1 MKSWKFTPVAI
12 ALALAFPAVMA
23 QSNAELLKELQ
34 NLQQRMTELEAR
46 LKAAESKPAAAP
58 AGAQWGMTPEQL
70 ADFNRVMVKT
80 EAIEDNLEAWGM
92 KGLTVSGYIEPAFTY
107 NKRQNRA
114 GFQFLN
120 DQADGYNYDT
130 SYIGAATIDFTK
142 ETESGTRWKLTLTPQ
157 RGVGA
162 AMGAGIV
169 QEATVSI
176 PITDLQTRLLVGQIP
191 DWSGYEYQQPTL
203 NPFTTHNLLYDFT
216 LPYGYT
222 GAGWDITRGKW
233 WMRGVIGNVN
243 ATKKEAGDKS
253 PIIAYRVDYSKGEF
267 DGFGFAGMHGKA
279 TNYNTGTNTTT
290 HMFEVDGYYTRGDWT
305 FQGQVSVGQQKD
317 AAITAIDNGDGTLSF
332 QDAKWWGLSALA
344 GYSITPRLQAL
355 VRADYLRNDKN
366 GGGTFTWNGYS
377 VIDEDPT
384 SPTFG
389 ALLPGNDGYNGL
401 GPDLSGDL
409 NRGANRY
416 ALTFGL
422 KYLFNQQTTFK
433 AEYRL
438 DGADRAVFEDV
449 KNGNFKKNN
458 HLLGASV
465 VVAF

>member
-1 MKSWKFTPVAI
+1 
-12 ALALAFPAVMA
+12 
-23 QSNAELLKELQ
+23 
-34 NLQQRMTELEAR
+34 
-46 LKAAESKPAAAP
+46 
-58 AGAQWGMTPEQL
+58 
-70 ADFNRVMVKT
+70 
-80 EAIEDNLEAWGM
+80 
-92 KGLTVSGYIEPAFTY
+92 
-107 NKRQNRA
+107 
-114 GFQFLN
+114 
-120 DQADGYNYDT
+120 
-130 SYIGAATIDFTK
+130 
-142 ETESGTRWKLTLTPQ
+142 
-157 RGVGA
+157 
-162 AMGAGIV
+162 V

-377 VIDEDPT
+377 SLDDNGDVVY
-384 SPTFG
+384 
-389 ALLPGNDGYNGL
+389 GNDGYNGI
-401 GPDLSGDL
+401 GPGASLDANNEWIISDPD
-409 NRGANRY
+409 RGANRY